1 MTQNGTYIFFALL
14 WIFEMTK
21 RQGMTIF
28 RKIWMCSAISS
39 ILATSAYAQA
49 QDKNPPPAHPQ
60 DSSIAPA
67 CYALDENTD
76 WRELFNEFTR
86 AYQAKDYEAALNAT
100 QKLSKICDHSPI
112 LNYSMA
118 QTYYQIGKNDE
129 ALTHINLAITNA
141 RTFSIPEEIEKRLL
155 QIRSE
160 IESARKMAKQKA
172 LIDDI
177 QLQASDTAQKLQE
190 QQKISSDLVRQD
202 SRRAEIVMWTGTGVG
217 IAGLLSLIAGA
228 TLVATSENHKTV
240 PYSNPSPNETV
251 EVSFNGYRSAGLITL
266 GIGIGA
272 TIVGTVMAGIGGY
285 FYTHPLDDGREL
297 AFSYDLSP
305 QHIQFGMTF

>member
-1 MTQNGTYIFFALL
+1 
-14 WIFEMTK
+14 
-21 RQGMTIF
+21 
-28 RKIWMCSAISS
+28 
-39 ILATSAYAQA
+39 
-49 QDKNPPPAHPQ
+49 
-60 DSSIAPA
+60 
-67 CYALDENTD
+67 
-76 WRELFNEFTR
+76 
-86 AYQAKDYEAALNAT
+86 
-100 QKLSKICDHSPI
+100 
-112 LNYSMA
+112 MA

-155 QIRSE
+155 QMRFE

-240 PYSNPSPNETV
+240 SVLPPSPNETV